1 VAELKHIERIYES
14 QNTLRASLDA
24 MQIAIES
31 DNGHALTWKDNNATP
46 VYYTAAMQYSWDGST
61 ITYIDNEFGAVTAH
75 GGFYTDEYLRWLTD
89 SDHRI
94 KFATGHILGQLNA
107 VDVFDASATT
117 FKIPASLTINSA
129 VVTAT
134 IAGGGGI
141 GGPFTEL
148 LITDAASSSYIGLS
162 TGFASAGKYFWG
174 LRGFI
179 GTGGGTDYTI
189 HATQESGVLT
199 VLKML
204 DEFNFYKYDAGH
216 YEGEKQYL
224 QYGGV
229 DMIAGSGAFSLAPSA
244 TNVSMLDVVAGSI
257 SKTTTGVSKQ
267 IIQSSGFEQQAW
279 NSTYSIFTTQS
290 ALGIDTD
297 INGAYY
303 GKLIVGDF
311 FIRSKKNSD
320 ISNITTETTFGA
332 LALYENQTPII
343 DKYQPIFS
351 GIVDKTKIVPTLAG
365 RKHKITCAS
374 GAKTFCGGFP
384 YYPTTFEMADAFAD
398 VTGSYFF
405 YWNSSGVLTVTD
417 TPWDI
422 LTTSQIVWCYHNAT
436 DNFQMLFDDRH
447 PGGSTSMSEADHAQ
461 EHLRNGAWIKS
472 GCVLT
477 ASAALP
483 ATGASMACAV
493 SGGVLADEDLF
504 TTITGLTSANDIPL
518 WSRVGTEAQNRL
530 IEEIVGPV
538 GIKTS
543 GASPNVKMVWN
554 KNTAGTWSEEPAN
567 TANKWYCSF
576 CVVVPRINPTDG
588 SVYRQVCW
596 IMPQIE
602 HASLV
607 DAQNETSETLLLG
620 GLVLQEAEFV
630 GKKIFKYANNATTT
644 PDVELV
650 EVQIVS
656 ENRVTFINNLA
667 ILHSATLLRD
677 AIDSH
682 PWGAVTGYVDSH
694 SAMWGGGVK
703 QNKLAFFD
711 SADTIGKSDS
721 SLWVDLSSGTVTG
734 ISTPAITPTNL
745 TATRIPFKSDGG
757 LVDHAA
763 LTFESVAETLSS
775 TNFLA
780 SNRIGIGIIPAYDF
794 HLSKAG
800 NVSCVFAS
808 TATTS
813 NSGYYLGTSNGTG
826 CGVLSFGPSA
836 GTAGTYVS
844 PNALTI
850 YNAYSGGI
858 NIAATNAAGVVNI
871 FTGGSTAAKLA
882 LTINAAMLSSF
893 KGAVENTIAGA
904 SAITTTNSTVAISTA
919 IGNSATVGY
928 VGTTTNHDL
937 EIRRNTVLIEKVIAS
952 GIEIT
957 GTIYAS
963 TYMSSNMVMQNK
975 QVITI
980 AANAGAFAGTSGG
993 QATADYSGASGTVTI
1008 TCSALQQ
1015 GGLYGLRIIQGATG
1029 RSTTFAKASTTFRQH
1044 GGGGSTVTAGGNNTT
1059 DHIWIYVHSS
1069 TEYEIWPVKNLS

>member
-1 VAELKHIERIYES
+1 
-14 QNTLRASLDA
+14 
-24 MQIAIES
+24 
-31 DNGHALTWKDNNATP
+31 
-46 VYYTAAMQYSWDGST
+46 
-61 ITYIDNEFGAVTAH
+61 
-75 GGFYTDEYLRWLTD
+75 
-89 SDHRI
+89 
-94 KFATGHILGQLNA
+94 
-107 VDVFDASATT
+107 
-117 FKIPASLTINSA
+117 
-129 VVTAT
+129 
-134 IAGGGGI
+134 
-141 GGPFTEL
+141 
-148 LITDAASSSYIGLS
+148 
-162 TGFASAGKYFWG
+162 
-174 LRGFI
+174 
-179 GTGGGTDYTI
+179 
-189 HATQESGVLT
+189 
-199 VLKML
+199 ML

-244 TNVSMLDVVAGSI
+244 TNISMLDVTETSVSKLSEYISKQTFESGGVCNYTWDPTLLQYVLTTSLTSTRLGSI
-257 SKTTTGVSKQ
+257 T
-267 IIQSSGFEQQAW
+267 FL
-279 NSTYSIFTTQS
+279 NS
-290 ALGIDTD
+290 D
-297 INGAYY
+297 GAYS
-303 GKLIVGDF
+303 
-311 FIRSKKNSD
+311 FISGTPTGHAFMGLFSD
-320 ISNITTETTFGA
+320 ARFGA
-332 LALYENQTPII
+332 AIIYEATTPIV

-682 PWGAVTGYVDSH
+682 PWGAVTGYVDSS